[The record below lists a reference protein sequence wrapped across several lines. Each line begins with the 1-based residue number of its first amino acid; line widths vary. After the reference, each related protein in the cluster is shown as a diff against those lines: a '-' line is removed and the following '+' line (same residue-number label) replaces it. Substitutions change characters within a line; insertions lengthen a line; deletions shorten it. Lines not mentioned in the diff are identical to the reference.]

1 MQEKNG
7 GFIMKHRRSH
17 SVLAIMVAV
26 VLVAGAATQQVHSK
40 IVTNVPQDISEK
52 ELIAR
57 VVEDFEQQK
66 DWKLESNPKQNP
78 DPKKN
83 PVPVL
88 EMKYITGAPSALEP
102 EKWSPDKK
110 GMEAKQCLGMHFR
123 FKYPGNNSVHL
134 LPPPEVRWDDPTKA
148 VTTFDSGLQKEV
160 QERAL
165 QLPGRAK
172 AISIWTHGRG
182 NAYTLEVWVKDF
194 QGDVHILPMGSLNF
208 VGWRP
213 MKAEVP
219 EYIPQEVNSYPQT
232 KVTKIMRFVIRSDP
246 EAIVEDVYF
255 FFDQLK
261 VLTDTFEVNFDGQNL
276 HKAFEGGNN
285 KGQQ

>member
-1 MQEKNG
+1 MR
-7 GFIMKHRRSH
+7 HRRSH
-17 SVLAIMVAV
+17 SVLAVMVAV
-26 VLVAGAATQQVHSK
+26 VLVAGAATQQAHSK
-40 IVTNVPQDISEK
+40 IETNVPQDVSEK

-66 DWKLESNPKQNP
+66 DWKLESNPKRNP
-78 DPKKN
+78 DEKKN

-88 EMKYITGAPSALEP
+88 EMKYITGAPSSLEP

-165 QLPGRAK
+165 QLPGRAR
-172 AISIWTHGRG
+172 AISIWAHGRG
-182 NAYTLEVWVKDF
+182 NAYKLEVWVKDF
-194 QGDVHILPMGSLNF
+194 QGDVHILPMGSLDF

-246 EAIVEDVYF
+246 EAIVEDVYL

-276 HKAFEGGNN
+276 HKAFEGGNDT
-285 KGQQ
+285 GQ